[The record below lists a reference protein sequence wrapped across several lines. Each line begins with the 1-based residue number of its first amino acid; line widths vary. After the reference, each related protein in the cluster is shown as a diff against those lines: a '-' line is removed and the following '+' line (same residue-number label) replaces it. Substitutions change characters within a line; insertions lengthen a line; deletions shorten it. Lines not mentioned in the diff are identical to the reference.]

1 MKVKYSF
8 LLLIFLFSL
17 SIKGQIIDEYSS
29 KKPLSIYTFTDFSNS
44 KNNFSAINKK
54 LKLKNLNFMLMDA
67 FDPTQNWFSVDYKDL
82 GKTPTAL
89 MYEDYKRYLDR
100 NILNAFLLKNDPTRW
115 NLQCRQP
122 NLQQ

>member
-1 MKVKYSF
+1 MQIKYSF

-17 SIKGQIIDEYSS
+17 AIKGQIIDENLLE
-29 KKPLSIYTFTDFSNS
+29 KPLSIYTFSNFSNG

-54 LKLKNLNFMLMDA
+54 LKLKNLNFMLIDA

-82 GKTPTAL
+82 GETPTAL
-89 MYEDYKRYLDR
+89 IYEDYKRYLDR

-115 NLQCRQP
+115 NLQCPPP
-122 NLQQ
+122 NLRP